1 MLCCLRERRI
11 WTTDNHLHLKVSACA
26 EGSSWQE
33 NPWWRQW
40 VECRDL
46 EPFILCSHVFVSP
59 LGSHASA
66 LPCLAQA
73 RKQNCWNARRKVIL
87 MVFPVQTE
95 PEGREEISWEGLTD
109 FQPGPTQG
117 RGAPGVSSEPV
128 GPELSPHFHVPGSP
142 AAPEWDDSTADVQ
155 GSPAIP
161 WISAFLWSSPD
172 LVRSGVFAACSHH
185 GRGGWGCG
193 WLLQVGDFSAGN
205 EAPPFL
211 KVRQDIQDKTRDFD
225 LESKPSA
232 LQ

>member
-1 MLCCLRERRI
+1 M
-11 WTTDNHLHLKVSACA
+11 SARA
-26 EGSSWQE
+26 EEFCWQE
-33 NPWWRQW
+33 NPWWRQR

-73 RKQNCWNARRKVIL
+73 RKQNCWNARRRVIL

-95 PEGREEISWEGLTD
+95 PGGREEISWENLTD
-109 FQPGPTQG
+109 FQPGPTQSC
-117 RGAPGVSSEPV
+117 GASGVSSEPL

-142 AAPEWDDSTADVQ
+142 TAPEQSDSTADVQ
-155 GSPAIP
+155 GPPAIP

-172 LVRSGVFAACSHH
+172 SVRSGVFVACSHH
-185 GRGGWGCG
+185 GQGWWGCG
-193 WLLQVGDFSAGN
+193 WPLQVGDFYAGN
-205 EAPPFL
+205 EASPFL
-211 KVRQDIQDKTRDFD
+211 TLRQDIQDGTRDLD